1 METKGDGVMGSF
13 SAPPPMPDPPP
24 VPGPP
29 PTSPPEGK
37 SRWAK
42 VKGRMGTRTSTSN
55 DVKQGGGATANKGK
69 TGGFGGRMRRAVKSA
84 LRSSKSKEGTVK
96 SLEEPMKDDGS
107 DDDSDTSDEDED
119 HHGDMSKWLNR
130 SRGAHDDDHHDHTDD
145 ADAGAAPQMSA
156 PMEFPMSGGNA
167 VQNIM
172 AAKMAAMKMKRFM
185 ASRKKVRSILGEDP
199 GETKKEK
206 EVAEPDGHRRA
217 VGQLF
222 MNTISDVFLQFV
234 EAKIKVE
241 VEAKEAAGTSR
252 VRSMSKS
259 VRSMTSSSRSMA
271 ALGEDSGDGSN
282 DAKAIASWS
291 PGASKTLFHPLDKQG
306 KMVAKTIAQCITV

>member
-1 METKGDGVMGSF
+1 METKGDGVTESF
-13 SAPPPMPDPPP
+13 SAPPPPM
-24 VPGPP
+24 PGPP

-96 SLEEPMKDDGS
+96 SLEERMKDDGS

-234 EAKIKVE
+234 EAKIK
-241 VEAKEAAGTSR
+241 
-252 VRSMSKS
+252 
-259 VRSMTSSSRSMA
+259 
-271 ALGEDSGDGSN
+271 GDGSN